1 MQHTMKSSSRGD
13 LTDLQ
18 ISIDDL
24 PHPGEL
30 KALFAANRSYLG
42 KTVQKL
48 SKFNPREL
56 DRLVHDLHDQ
66 AFSHYDCLSCAN
78 CCRNISPAISHND
91 VEQLSK
97 KLKVRPSEIV
107 SKYLLMDEE
116 GDFVFTSAPCPF
128 IDGENYCS
136 VYSHR
141 PKACREYPHTDRS
154 RFYQLLKLSLK
165 NAEICPVVY
174 AILMKLSTT
183 GSKI

>member
-1 MQHTMKSSSRGD
+1 MQPIMKSNSKGD
-13 LTDLQ
+13 LTDLL
-18 ISIDDL
+18 ICSEDL
-24 PHPGEL
+24 PHPGDL
-30 KALFAANRSYLG
+30 KALFKANRSFLG
-42 KTVQKL
+42 KTVQML

-66 AFSHYDCLSCAN
+66 AFSRYDCLTCAN

-97 KLKVRPSEIV
+97 KIKVRPSEIV
-107 SKYLLMDEE
+107 TRYLKMDEE

-174 AILMKLSTT
+174 AILMKL
-183 GSKI
+183 G